1 MNSKFECGD
10 SAALVTFQYGESD
23 PAEREVVAAHLEVCP
38 ACTAEIDAMRATRAQ
53 LQAWTPPEL
62 GLGSGFRAPAGTGA
76 GAAVGGA
83 VLRPA
88 RWWQRPLPAWAQA
101 AAAAVLFV
109 GGLGLGGAAS
119 LWLGPDAAPAG
130 PVSEASIEPSVSP
143 ADLSALEERL
153 RAEIA
158 QVRGVLPAADETPV
172 IDQVQDLIAQSEAR
186 QRRELALRT
195 AEVLRDFDAQRRVD
209 LEQVQQTVGDFQG
222 MTGAD
227 LAEQRRLIDYLI
239 RVSQQQ

>member
-1 MNSKFECGD
+1 MSGKFECGD
-10 SAALVTFQYGESD
+10 TAALVTFQYGESD
-23 PAEREVVAAHLEVCP
+23 AVEREAVARHLEVCP
-38 ACTAEIDAMRATRAQ
+38 ACTAEVDALRATRAQ
-53 LQAWTPPEL
+53 LQAWTPPEVEP
-62 GLGSGFRAPAGTGA
+62 GFRVPSGPGA
-76 GAAVGGA
+76 GAV

-88 RWWQRPLPAWAQA
+88 RWWHRPLPAWAQA

-109 GGLGLGGAAS
+109 GGLALGGAAS
-119 LWLGPDAAPAG
+119 LWIGPEAAPAG
-130 PVSEASIEPSVSP
+130 PVSEASIEPVVSP
-143 ADLSALEERL
+143 ADLAALEDRL
-153 RAEIA
+153 REEIA
-158 QVRGVLPAADETPV
+158 QVRGALPAGDDTPV

-209 LEQVQQTVGDFQG
+209 LAQVQQTVGDFQG